1 MFGYIL
7 AAIIGIL
14 ALGFALSSLGG
25 GSPPSRQK
33 SSSTDR
39 KPKPIQQDEPS
50 ADEPT
55 PDRSLVAS
63 SHEVEAAKRRTPPA

>member
-1 MFGYIL
+1 MLGYIL

-14 ALGFALSSLGG
+14 VIGFAFSSLGG
-25 GSPPSRQK
+25 GSPPA
-33 SSSTDR
+33 R
-39 KPKPIQQDEPS
+39 KKNNRGEIRSKPVQQDEPS

-63 SHEVEAAKRRTPPA
+63 SHEIETAKHHTPPA